1 MDNESGE
8 TIEEEVIV
16 IGRCELESE
25 RLLWGWR
32 REDGSWFQRRGEAYR
47 KERSVI
53 RREGDVDGRA
63 VWPKMKSVW
72 WRCGKVERMERH
84 RCVPFQLIMYLIC
97 HWPMTTLWHFSS
109 FCVLSVFDLWACT
122 GQTNRC
128 TAEMHTGTY
137 GTFRLSVV
145 GIVSLRS
152 SSSQIMTI
160 STRAFTSRSLRS
172 RRVNAALHLVLYINY
187 PVLFRLFRQ
196 LLLVCADY
204 RATNKHHLE

>member
-1 MDNESGE
+1 MDEPFDQRWRACGE
-8 TIEEEVIV
+8 DVVKWKEWKGI
-16 IGRCELESE
+16 
-25 RLLWGWR
+25 
-32 REDGSWFQRRGEAYR
+32 DAYR
-47 KERSVI
+47 FS
-53 RREGDVDGRA
+53 
-63 VWPKMKSVW
+63 WL
-72 WRCGKVERMERH
+72 C
-84 RCVPFQLIMYLIC
+84 YLIC

-137 GTFRLSVV
+137 GTFRLSAALVV